1 MNRASPT
8 LLEFMQYYIDHCPT
22 ERGETYQLA
31 KELGYMLIENCREV
45 LDAAPVYKDVQY
57 PLAPHTTID
66 EKGNVKYDEVP
77 RPAVRKLE
85 SYVKEMAAGSKLTEF
100 GSKKQVQGDL
110 QRIYR
115 IIKQQHKMSKSSKL
129 QIKSLYAEV
138 YRTLAINDQL
148 FKEERARKQRQGS
161 MVGSAAANGTAF
173 VRARK
178 ETIPFLHLKKREE
191 SGWEYDQRLTGLY
204 LDCLEQAAKDGVTF
218 ENKNVLITGAGAG
231 SIGAEILQ
239 GLISGGARIVVTTS
253 RYSRE
258 VTEYYQSMYTRHGSK
273 GSCLIVVPFNQGS
286 TTRLIF
292 CLR

>member
-8 LLEFMQYYIDHCPT
+8 LLEFMQYYIDHCPE
-22 ERGETYQLA
+22 ERGETYRLA
-31 KELGYMLIENCREV
+31 KELGGMLMENCREV

-57 PLAPHTTID
+57 PHAPKTTID
-66 EKGNVKYDEVP
+66 EKGNIKYEEVP

-85 SYVKEMAAGSKLTEF
+85 SYVKEMASGSKITEF
-100 GSKKQVQGDL
+100 GSKRQVQGDL

-129 QIKSLYAEV
+129 QIKSLYSEV

-148 FKEERARKQRQGS
+148 FKEEKAKKQRSG
-161 MVGSAAANGTAF
+161 GPIGNGAGF
-173 VRARK
+173 VKARK
-178 ETIPFLHLKKREE
+178 ETIPFLHLKKKEE
-191 SGWEYDQRLTGLY
+191 SGWEYNQRLTGLY

-239 GLISGGARIVVTTS
+239 GLISGGARVLVTTS
-253 RYSRE
+253 RYSKE
-258 VTEYYQSMYTRHGSK
+258 VTEYYQSLYTRHGSK

-286 TTRLIF
+286 SRSLS
-292 CLR
+292 

>member
-1 MNRASPT
+1 
-8 LLEFMQYYIDHCPT
+8 MQLPSTKTFNIPH
-22 ERGETYQLA
+22 
-31 KELGYMLIENCREV
+31 
-45 LDAAPVYKDVQY
+45 APK
-57 PLAPHTTID
+57 TTID
-66 EKGNVKYDEVP
+66 EKGNVKYEEVP

-85 SYVKEMAAGSKLTEF
+85 SYVKEMASGSKITEF
-100 GSKKQVQGDL
+100 GSKRQVQGDL

-129 QIKSLYAEV
+129 QIKSLYSEV

-148 FKEERARKQRQGS
+148 FKEERAKKQRQGS
-161 MVGSAAANGTAF
+161 MVGNGPGF
-173 VRARK
+173 VKARK
-178 ETIPFLHLKKREE
+178 ETIPFLHLKKKEE

-204 LDCLEQAAKDGVTF
+204 LECLEQAAKDGVTF

-239 GLISGGARIVVTTS
+239 GLISGGARVLVTTS

-273 GSCLIVVPFNQGS
+273 GSCLIVVPFNQG
-286 TTRLIF
+286 IVVYGI
-292 CLR
+292 C

>member
-8 LLEFMQYYIDHCPT
+8 LLEFMQYYIDHCPE
-22 ERGETYQLA
+22 ERGETYRLA
-31 KELGYMLIENCREV
+31 KELGGMLIENCREV

-57 PLAPHTTID
+57 PHAPQTTID
-66 EKGNVKYDEVP
+66 EKGNVKYEEVP

-85 SYVKEMAAGSKLTEF
+85 SYVKEMAAGSKITEF
-100 GSKKQVQGDL
+100 GSKRQVQGDL

-129 QIKSLYAEV
+129 QIKSLYSEV
-138 YRTLAINDQL
+138 YRTLAINDQF
-148 FKEERARKQRQGS
+148 FKEEKAKKQRPGGPIGNG
-161 MVGSAAANGTAF
+161 VGF
-173 VRARK
+173 VKARK
-178 ETIPFLHLKKREE
+178 ETIPFLHLKKKEE
-191 SGWEYDQRLTGLY
+191 SGWEYNQRLTGLY

-239 GLISGGARIVVTTS
+239 GLISGGARVLVTTS
-253 RYSRE
+253 RYSKE
-258 VTEYYQSMYTRHGSK
+258 VTEYYQSLYTRHGSK

-286 TTRLIF
+286 LSSINSLNYRF
-292 CLR
+292 

>member
-8 LLEFMQYYIDHCPT
+8 LLEFMQYYIDHCPSD
-22 ERGETYQLA
+22 RGETYRLA
-31 KELGYMLIENCREV
+31 KELGGMLIENCREV
-45 LDAAPVYKDVQY
+45 LDAAPVYKDVHY
-57 PLAPHTTID
+57 PHAPHTTID
-66 EKGNVKYDEVP
+66 NKGNIKYEEIL

-85 SYVKEMAAGSKLTEF
+85 SYVKEMASGSKITEF
-100 GSKKQVQGDL
+100 GSKRQVQGDL
-110 QRIYR
+110 KRIYR

-148 FKEERARKQRQGS
+148 FKEEGKSGKKPRQGS
-161 MVGSAAANGTAF
+161 MLGANGVGF
-173 VRARK
+173 VKARK
-178 ETIPFLHLKKREE
+178 ETIPFLHLKKKEE

-231 SIGAEILQ
+231 SIGAQILQ
-239 GLISGGARIVVTTS
+239 GLISGGARVLVTTS

-273 GSCLIVVPFNQGS
+273 GSCLIVVPFNQGLFS
-286 TTRLIF
+286 SV
-292 CLR
+292 CD

>member
-8 LLEFMQYYIDHCPT
+8 LLEFLQYYIDHCPT
-22 ERGETYQLA
+22 ERGETYVLA
-31 KELGYMLIENCREV
+31 KELGGMLMENCREV
-45 LDAAPVYKDVQY
+45 LDTAPVYKDVTY
-57 PLAPHTTID
+57 PHAPQTTID
-66 EKGNVKYDEVP
+66 EKGNVKYEEVP

-85 SYVKEMAAGSKLTEF
+85 SYVKEMASGSKITEF
-100 GSKKQVQGDL
+100 GSKRQVQGDL

-129 QIKSLYAEV
+129 QIKSLYSEV

-148 FKEERARKQRQGS
+148 FKEEKAKKQRQGS
-161 MVGSAAANGTAF
+161 IVGGNGPAF
-173 VRARK
+173 VKARK
-178 ETIPFLHLKKREE
+178 ETIPFLHLKKKEE

-204 LDCLEQAAKDGVTF
+204 LECLEQAAKDGVTF

-239 GLISGGARIVVTTS
+239 GLISGGARVLVTTS

-258 VTEYYQSMYTRHGSK
+258 VTEYYQSLYTRHGSK
-273 GSCLIVVPFNQGS
+273 GSCLIVVPFNQGNP
-286 TTRLIF
+286 LPLYDF
-292 CLR
+292 D

>member
-1 MNRASPT
+1 
-8 LLEFMQYYIDHCPT
+8 MQYYIDHCPA
-22 ERGETYQLA
+22 EKGETYHLA
-31 KELGYMLIENCREV
+31 KELGGLLIENCREV
-45 LDAAPVYKDVQY
+45 LDSAPVYKDVHY
-57 PLAPHTTID
+57 PHAPQTTID
-66 EKGNVKYDEVP
+66 SKGNIKYDEVP
-77 RPAVRKLE
+77 RPSVRKLE
-85 SYVKEMAAGSKLTEF
+85 SYVKEMASGSKITEF
-100 GSKKQVQGDL
+100 GSKRQVQGDL

-148 FKEERARKQRQGS
+148 FKEEGSNKSKKSQRGQTAGT
-161 MVGSAAANGTAF
+161 ANGNAAF
-173 VRARK
+173 VKARK
-178 ETIPFLHLKKREE
+178 ETIPFLHLKKKEE
-191 SGWEYDQRLTGLY
+191 SGWEYNQRLTGLY

-239 GLISGGARIVVTTS
+239 GLISGGARVVVTTS

-273 GSCLIVVPFNQGS
+273 GSCLIVVPFNQGTSS
-286 TTRLIF
+286 TSDE
-292 CLR
+292 C

>member
-8 LLEFMQYYIDHCPT
+8 LLEFLQYYIDHCPT
-22 ERGETYQLA
+22 ERGETYILA
-31 KELGYMLIENCREV
+31 KELGGMLMENCREV
-45 LDAAPVYKDVQY
+45 LDTAPVYKDVTY
-57 PLAPHTTID
+57 PHAPQTTID
-66 EKGNVKYDEVP
+66 EKGNVKYEEVP

-85 SYVKEMAAGSKLTEF
+85 SYVKEMASGSKITEF
-100 GSKKQVQGDL
+100 GSKRQVQGDL

-129 QIKSLYAEV
+129 QIKSLYSEV

-148 FKEERARKQRQGS
+148 FKEEKAKKQRQGS
-161 MVGSAAANGTAF
+161 IVGGNGPAF
-173 VRARK
+173 VKARK
-178 ETIPFLHLKKREE
+178 ETIPFLHLKKKEE

-204 LDCLEQAAKDGVTF
+204 LECLEQAAKDGVTF

-239 GLISGGARIVVTTS
+239 GLISGGARVLVTTS

-258 VTEYYQSMYTRHGSK
+258 VTEYYQSLYTRHGSK
-273 GSCLIVVPFNQGS
+273 GSCLIVVPFNQGTPLLS
-286 TTRLIF
+286 TTLTNE
-292 CLR
+292 

>member
-22 ERGETYQLA
+22 ERGETYELA
-31 KELGYMLIENCREV
+31 KELGGMLIENCREV
-45 LDAAPVYKDVQY
+45 LDSAPVYKDVQH
-57 PLAPHTTID
+57 PHAPKTTID
-66 EKGNVKYDEVP
+66 ERGNIKYEEVP

-85 SYVKEMAAGSKLTEF
+85 SYVKEMASGSKITEF
-100 GSKKQVQGDL
+100 GSKRQVQGDL

-129 QIKSLYAEV
+129 QIKSLYGEV

-148 FKEERARKQRQGS
+148 FKDERTKKQRP
-161 MVGSAAANGTAF
+161 NGTGF
-173 VRARK
+173 FKARK
-178 ETIPFLHLKKREE
+178 ETIPFLHLKKKEE
-191 SGWEYDQRLTGLY
+191 SGWEYNQRLTGVY

-239 GLISGGARIVVTTS
+239 GLIAGGARVLVTTS

-258 VTEYYQSMYTRHGSK
+258 VTEYYQSMYTRQGSK
-273 GSCLIVVPFNQGS
+273 RSSLIVVPFNQGIYS
-286 TTRLIF
+286 QNLTNIRLKTRRRGID
-292 CLR
+292 

>member
-8 LLEFMQYYIDHCPT
+8 LLEFMQYYIDHCPQ
-22 ERGETYQLA
+22 ERGETYRLA
-31 KELGYMLIENCREV
+31 KELGQMLIENCREV
-45 LDAAPVYKDVQY
+45 LDAAPVYKDVTY
-57 PLAPHTTID
+57 PTAPHTEID
-66 EKGNVKYDEVP
+66 MKGNIKYDEIP

-85 SYVKEMAAGSKLTEF
+85 SYVKEMASGSKITEF
-100 GSKKQVQGDL
+100 GSKRQVQGDL

-129 QIKSLYAEV
+129 QIKSLYSEV

-148 FKEERARKQRQGS
+148 FKEEKAKKRQTSG
-161 MVGSAAANGTAF
+161 NGF
-173 VRARK
+173 IKARK
-178 ETIPFLHLKKREE
+178 ETIPFLHLKKKEE
-191 SGWEYDQRLTGLY
+191 SGWEYNQRLTGLY
-204 LDCLEQAAKDGVTF
+204 LDCLELAAKVRALFFRLMQDGVTF

-239 GLISGGARIVVTTS
+239 GLIQGGARVLVTTS

-273 GSCLIVVPFNQGS
+273 GSALIVVPFNGGS
-286 TTRLIF
+286 PIQTL
-292 CLR
+292 LM